1 MVRTFAVGMLLAV
14 SVQAADEPKRAQT
27 TWTRTA
33 GDIELT
39 FEVGATAGKYT
50 IQFGDNRCAVT
61 SKLTFN
67 GDAVTS
73 EVTEV
78 EVKGEIPA
86 PPKKGDKL
94 TFKWTVK
101 GDTATLTELK
111 GDNTEL
117 VKTTVEG
124 EYKKK

>member
-1 MVRTFAVGMLLAV
+1 MVRTFALGLLLAV
-14 SVQAADEPKRAQT
+14 SVQAADEPKAAPVA
-27 TWTRTA
+27 WVRTA
-33 GDIELT
+33 GDIELA
-39 FEVGATAGKYT
+39 FEVGATTGKYT
-50 IQFGDNRCAVT
+50 IKFGENRCAVT

-94 TFKWTVK
+94 TFKWVVK
-101 GDTATLTELK
+101 GDTATLSDLK